1 MYKNEFQSSLYYLGD
16 KKRHGLEKLPLV
28 SDIKIIDNIAQ
39 KIDVYVNMTKL
50 VEGVAEGETRIAYE
64 TNVTNINKVFT
75 SLDDLKLDFTDE
87 KQATY
92 TSSCILNKYDDNPL
106 LIVCFPP
113 NTEKSWLK
121 ETEDVK
127 VLENANIR
135 HNPKILPIKNK
146 EIINFSKKDEGAS
159 IMWFYPKELN
169 FTEKDNLYIDYAS
182 EGEKELKG
190 MTLNEDKD
198 DLKCEIRKNDLL
210 RCTVP
215 KSHFEGKKSGNYFT
229 KHANHLN
236 GTSTNYEIPPIKVIL
251 SDSPDPKPSKGN
263 ILPFSLF
270 YLSLLILIL
279 F

>member
-1 MYKNEFQSSLYYLGD
+1 MYKNKFQSSLYYLGD

-39 KIDVYVNMTKL
+39 KIDVYVNITKL

-87 KQATY
+87 SQSTY
-92 TSSCILNKYDDNPL
+92 TRSCILNKYDDNPL

-135 HNPKILPIKNK
+135 YNFKILPIKNK
-146 EIINFSKKDEGAS
+146 EIINYSNKDEGAS

-169 FTEKDNLYIDYAS
+169 FTEKDSLYIDYAS

-215 KSHFEGKKSGNYFT
+215 KSHFEGKKV
-229 KHANHLN
+229 
-236 GTSTNYEIPPIKVIL
+236 EII
-251 SDSPDPKPSKGN
+251 SPN
-263 ILPFSLF
+263 IL
-270 YLSLLILIL
+270 II
-279 F
+279 